1 MGSQHQKVD
10 NCIVCVSISAYN
22 RRFFIQVYFTGSR
35 NFQESGMSMN
45 QIRGALMSRRTL
57 VILSLHAVCIPSTSA
72 EAARVMAMKPVLFPT
87 PPSIL
92 AEMPEMPKM
101 PKMFLPEPLSF
112 PEFPAI
118 PAIPHIPP
126 TPAIPPIPKLDNLRK
141 VAVLKMSVRRNG
153 GHISIICGGGKAGK
167 KIKWSLDRN
176 DVEGLSGVSV
186 GEAENGSGVMRIS
199 KDEFNYDNK
208 NPSICCGERGKKVDD
223 KKNSC
228 SYASHSNQ
236 VCETVQLEPSDVKN
250 ESMQASSYAS
260 SAIVNGEV

>member
-10 NCIVCVSISAYN
+10 NCIVSVSISAYN

-45 QIRGALMSRRTL
+45 RIRGALISRPTL
-57 VILSLHAVCIPSTSA
+57 LILSLHAVCIPSTSA
-72 EAARVMAMKPVLFPT
+72 EAARVTAMKPVVFPT
-87 PPSIL
+87 PPSLL

-118 PAIPHIPP
+118 PAIP
-126 TPAIPPIPKLDNLRK
+126 PIPKLDNLRK
-141 VAVLKMSVRRNG
+141 VAVLKMSVRRDG

-186 GEAENGSGVMRIS
+186 G
-199 KDEFNYDNK
+199 
-208 NPSICCGERGKKVDD
+208 
-223 KKNSC
+223 
-228 SYASHSNQ
+228 
-236 VCETVQLEPSDVKN
+236 
-250 ESMQASSYAS
+250 
-260 SAIVNGEV
+260 

>member
-10 NCIVCVSISAYN
+10 NCIVSISISAYN
-22 RRFFIQVYFTGSR
+22 RRFSIQVYFTGSR
-35 NFQESGMSMN
+35 NFQERGMSMN

-57 VILSLHAVCIPSTSA
+57 LILSLHAVCIPSTSA
-72 EAARVMAMKPVLFPT
+72 EAARVTAMKPVLFPT

-112 PEFPAI
+112 PEI
-118 PAIPHIPP
+118 PAIPPIPP
-126 TPAIPPIPKLDNLRK
+126 IPPIPKLDNLRK
-141 VAVLKMSVRRNG
+141 VAVLKMSVRRDG

-199 KDEFNYDNK
+199 KDEFNYNNK

-223 KKNSC
+223 NKNSY

>member
-1 MGSQHQKVD
+1 
-10 NCIVCVSISAYN
+10 
-22 RRFFIQVYFTGSR
+22 
-35 NFQESGMSMN
+35 MSMN
-45 QIRGALMSRRTL
+45 RIRGALISRPTL

-72 EAARVMAMKPVLFPT
+72 EAARVTAMKPVLFPT

-118 PAIPHIPP
+118 PAIPPIPP
-126 TPAIPPIPKLDNLRK
+126 IPAIPPIPKLDNLRK
-141 VAVLKMSVRRNG
+141 VAVLKMSVRRDG

-223 KKNSC
+223 KKNSY